1 MVSPLRF
8 KSWPSLSSPPHLL
21 PVQRLPDVR
30 LFNCGHFH
38 HWPLYP
44 VLLIDCG
51 FFSTSLITSTSLPR
65 SFSLSFF
72 PLTMSHCRRWRPVA
86 PALCA
91 HQAQNWPPFSSFSF
105 VPASRPFS
113 PSCSGGHSG
122 GQRYGSQCVCQP
134 VSTVHRIDVVF
145 VVVQQQYSVVF
156 SRLAF
161 PLFLPLSFTTN
172 NSQWKCVSTLC
183 WTG

>member
-1 MVSPLRF
+1 MAIIIIAS
-8 KSWPSLSSPPHLL
+8 SSPTCTTTARCSSVQLRSL
-21 PVQRLPDVR
+21 PPLASLP
-30 LFNCGHFH
+30 C
-38 HWPLYP
+38 
-44 VLLIDCG
+44 LIDRLRILLHQ
-51 FFSTSLITSTSLPR
+51 SDHLYLAP